1 MTKGDGLGGDAAPL
15 GSAAGGKLRERGTPL
30 TLDESGFAH
39 SRFAAG
45 TQQPVGQF
53 AADLRHSHAGTGS
66 SGMVGMTP
74 DKGASQAL
82 LAGALS
88 PAAKGSASGSS
99 RGGGLQREN
108 SLNGTG
114 VGGGGGGSS
123 NSNTLSSAVMA
134 ELLYCTVSAG
144 MPYNVG

>member
-15 GSAAGGKLRERGTPL
+15 AGGKLRERGTPL

-53 AADLRHSHAGTGS
+53 AADLRHSHAGTG
-66 SGMVGMTP
+66 MVGMTP
-74 DKGASQAL
+74 DKAASQAL

-99 RGGGLQREN
+99 RGVGLQREN

-114 VGGGGGGSS
+114 VGGGGGGGS
-123 NSNTLSSAVMA
+123 NTNTLSSAVMA

-144 MPYNVG
+144 MPYDVG